1 MITHNNKTW
10 RIETDTYLYSSFILS
25 QGHNQYLLIFFP
37 ATQNTTNLGPKNTT
51 EYTKNTRMN
60 PA

>member
-1 MITHNNKTW
+1 MTAHDNKAW

-25 QGHNQYLLIFFP
+25 QDQNQYLLIFFP
-37 ATQNTTNLGPKNTT
+37 ATQNTTHLGTKNPT